1 MLLIK
6 IKIIKNRF
14 RAYPTHQA
22 VQTTGSTAE
31 GGKMRMPSLVVCL
44 TLMCCITTSWGQSQN
59 IPQDKYPSALS
70 LHQAVQIA
78 VSENPV
84 LAAARSQVEIAEQRV
99 IQGRSGFLPRLN
111 ASEGL
116 QRTNNPT
123 QVFSNKLNQENFT
136 TSDFAINRLNQPNA
150 INDFATNF
158 TATWPI
164 YDGGRS
170 WHGWQQA
177 KIGKDASTYALEKNR
192 QQVIAR
198 TTAAYAGV
206 LLALENLAVVEGALR
221 TAGANLFVASNRY
234 STGMAVKSDLL
245 QAQARQSDLEQQK
258 IMAESQI
265 EVARSMLNAAM
276 GVPDP
281 LRFELMDRL
290 ETPAALEGTLESWL
304 SISQDRRL
312 DLKELNAREA
322 MAKEEVE
329 KAKAAFLPSLDLIGN
344 YQIHTEDFDG
354 SADNYSVG
362 AVVSLNIFSGL
373 ETSAKVS
380 EAQAA
385 LRQTQ
390 ALRRQMQSQV
400 ALEVRQA
407 YAQTVSA
414 FQRVGVARQTVVQAE
429 ESLRIVTNRYVS
441 GLFTMVDLLTGEAT
455 LQQARTTYT
464 QALHDYLVWKT
475 NLRLA
480 AGVLDQEI

>member
-1 MLLIK
+1 
-6 IKIIKNRF
+6 
-14 RAYPTHQA
+14 
-22 VQTTGSTAE
+22 
-31 GGKMRMPSLVVCL
+31 MRMPSLVVCL
-44 TLMCCITTSWGQSQN
+44 TLICCITTAWGQSQK
-59 IPQDKYPSALS
+59 IPQYAYTHPSALS
-70 LHQAVQIA
+70 LQQAVQIA
-78 VSENPV
+78 LSENPV
-84 LAAARSQVEIAEQRV
+84 IAAAKSQVEIAEQRV

-111 ASEGL
+111 VSEGL

-136 TSDFAINRLNQPNA
+136 ESDFAINRLNQPNA

-158 TATWPI
+158 TASWPI

-177 KIGKDASTYALEKNR
+177 KIGKDASAYALERSR

-206 LLALENLAVVEGALR
+206 LLAVENLAVVEAALK
-221 TAGANLFVASNRY
+221 TAGANLSIASNRY
-234 STGMAVKSDLL
+234 GSGMAVKSDLL
-245 QAQARQSDLEQQK
+245 QAQVRQSDLEQQK
-258 IMAESQI
+258 LMAESQI
-265 EVARSMLNAAM
+265 EVGRSILNAAM
-276 GVPDP
+276 GVPDQ
-281 LRFELMDRL
+281 LRFELTDRL
-290 ETPAALEGTLESWL
+290 ETPLSLDGTIESWL

-322 MAKEEVE
+322 MAKEEIE
-329 KAKAAFLPSLDLIGN
+329 KAKAAYLPSLDLIGN

-385 LRQTQ
+385 LRQVQ

-400 ALEVRQA
+400 ALEVRQTYVQA
-407 YAQTVSA
+407 ASA
-414 FQRVGVARQTVVQAE
+414 FQRISVARQMVVQAE
-429 ESLRIVTNRYVS
+429 ESLRIVANRYAT
-441 GLFTMVDLLTGEAT
+441 GLLTIVDMLTAETT
-455 LQQARTTYT
+455 LQQARTTFAQT
-464 QALHDYLVWKT
+464 LHDYSVGKT

-480 AGVLDQEI
+480 AGVLDPEI

>member
-1 MLLIK
+1 
-6 IKIIKNRF
+6 
-14 RAYPTHQA
+14 
-22 VQTTGSTAE
+22 
-31 GGKMRMPSLVVCL
+31 MRMPSLVVCL
-44 TLMCCITTSWGQSQN
+44 ILICCITTAWGQSQE
-59 IPQDKYPSALS
+59 IPQYAYTHPSALS
-70 LHQAVQIA
+70 LQQAVQIA
-78 VSENPV
+78 LGENPV
-84 LAAARSQVEIAEQRV
+84 LAAAKSQVEIAEQRV

-111 ASEGL
+111 VSEGL

-136 TSDFAINRLNQPNA
+136 ESDFAINRLNQPNA

-158 TATWPI
+158 TASWPI

-177 KIGKDASTYALEKNR
+177 KIGKDASAYALERSR

-206 LLALENLAVVEGALR
+206 LLAIENLAVVEAALK
-221 TAGANLFVASNRY
+221 TAGANLSIASNRY
-234 STGMAVKSDLL
+234 GSGMAVKSDLL
-245 QAQARQSDLEQQK
+245 QAQVRQSDLEQQK
-258 IMAESQI
+258 LMVEGQI
-265 EVARSMLNAAM
+265 EVGRSILNAAM
-276 GVPDP
+276 GVPDQ
-281 LRFELMDRL
+281 LRFELTDRL
-290 ETPAALEGTLESWL
+290 ETPLSLDGTIESWL

-322 MAKEEVE
+322 MAKEEIE
-329 KAKAAFLPSLDLIGN
+329 KAKAAYLPSLDLIGN

-385 LRQTQ
+385 LRQVQ

-400 ALEVRQA
+400 ALEVRQTYVQA
-407 YAQTVSA
+407 ASA
-414 FQRVGVARQTVVQAE
+414 FQRISVARQMMVQAE
-429 ESLRIVTNRYVS
+429 ESLRIVANRYAT
-441 GLFTMVDLLTGEAT
+441 GLLTIVDMLTAETT
-455 LQQARTTYT
+455 LQQARTTFAQT
-464 QALHDYLVWKT
+464 LHDYSVGKT

-480 AGVLDQEI
+480 AGVLDTEI